1 MRVRRTWWLLP
12 ILLVIPTSRILGI
25 DDHTRGRG
33 WRKSGRNGIDE
44 PPVLAPAGERETG
57 SGWSA
62 VQGVLRPWGRSGT
75 PPYLSHPVAGRA
87 GEWWGVGGYEIA
99 CITAIVPW
107 VSGHP
112 ARLRA
117 GDADRVKPHIRGGQ
131 HRRGWSASRNPANP
145 SPSGTEQHK
154 TLWSGERAHIN
165 TLYILL
171 LL

>member
-62 VQGVLRPWGRSGT
+62 VQGVLRPCGRSGT

-87 GEWWGVGGYEIA
+87 GGGPGAPGVCLVNGEPVGSKVVRA
-99 CITAIVPW
+99 L
-107 VSGHP
+107 S
-112 ARLRA
+112 A
-117 GDADRVKPHIRGGQ
+117 GDVITLKTPGGG
-131 HRRGWSASRNPANP
+131 GWG
-145 SPSGTEQHK
+145 SG
-154 TLWSGERAHIN
+154 
-165 TLYILL
+165 
-171 LL
+171 

>member
-62 VQGVLRPWGRSGT
+62 VQGVLRPCGRSVT

-87 GEWWGVGGYEIA
+87 GEWWGLPE
-99 CITAIVPW
+99 
-107 VSGHP
+107 
-112 ARLRA
+112 R
-117 GDADRVKPHIRGGQ
+117 PHG
-131 HRRGWSASRNPANP
+131 RNTP
-145 SPSGTEQHK
+145 
-154 TLWSGERAHIN
+154 
-165 TLYILL
+165 
-171 LL
+171 